1 MGYFAYGVL
10 GVLAVD
16 VFGLGKKGDKGEG
29 MHEVA
34 LMQETL
40 AIALARATEERA
52 QRIHRITMRV
62 GPLSGAVP
70 EALEF
75 AFDVVAH
82 GTIAEGAQ
90 FEIEPTPIIC
100 YCSACA
106 LEFTPA
112 DFFCV
117 CPRCEQPSAEVRRG
131 RELELVSLEVS

>member
-1 MGYFAYGVL
+1 
-10 GVLAVD
+10 
-16 VFGLGKKGDKGEG
+16 
-29 MHEVA
+29 MHEVS
-34 LMQETL
+34 LMQEAL
-40 AIALARATEERA
+40 AIAVARATEDRA

-90 FEIEPTPIIC
+90 FEIEPAPIIC
-100 YCSACA
+100 YCPTCA
-106 LEFTPA
+106 QEFAPA
-112 DFFCV
+112 DFFCE

-131 RELELVSLEVS
+131 RELELISLEVS

>member
-1 MGYFAYGVL
+1 
-10 GVLAVD
+10 
-16 VFGLGKKGDKGEG
+16 
-29 MHEVA
+29 MHEVS

-40 AIALARATEERA
+40 AIALARAVEEHAR
-52 QRIHRITMRV
+52 RIHRITMRV

-90 FEIEPTPIIC
+90 FEIESAPLIC
-100 YCSACA
+100 YCPSCA
-106 LEFTPA
+106 QEFTPA
-112 DFFCV
+112 DLFCE
-117 CPRCEQPSAEVRRG
+117 CPGCRQPSAEVCCG